1 MIGQLDQRV
10 TFQAVTRTPDGMGG
24 HTEAWVDIPSV
35 PSVWAKVK
43 VETAR
48 EQEQAGRSV
57 GVRAVSFTIRNRSD
71 LDEGMR
77 LVWGGET
84 HNIREIHREGA
95 RAMYLRIVA
104 ERGVA

>member
-10 TFQAVTRTPDGMGG
+10 TFQSATRTPDGMGG
-24 HTEAWVDIPSV
+24 HAETWADIPSA
-35 PSVWAKVK
+35 PNVWAKVK

-57 GVRAVSFTIRNRSD
+57 GVRAVLFTIRNRSD

-77 LVWGGET
+77 LVWDGEV
-84 HNIREIHREGA
+84 HNVREIHREGP